1 MNAVSAQELD
11 MAGKFNKQSWA
22 SAPAALSHLS
32 SRFRKNNLDLLRLV
46 FAVIVC
52 LVHAY
57 KLSGYRELEWIPGLL
72 PSSDAAVKG
81 FFVVSGFLIFKSFE
95 ESPCIRSYFVK
106 RVRRIFPA
114 YFVVVMLCALFL
126 WLVSPLP
133 LGQYFSFDWLKY
145 VFANLVFLN
154 FLHPNLPGVFEGHI
168 YEVVN
173 GSLWTLK
180 VEVMF
185 YACVPVFVYLFKRFG
200 HFPVLAVSYLA
211 SVSYASLLNGYA
223 ADHDS
228 AFYRELARQLPG
240 QLSYFMAGAFFY
252 YFLPF
257 FVRHYKP
264 IVALSFSIIVLASYF
279 TLPILEPFA
288 LAAIV
293 SFCGFFLYAGNV
305 GKYGDFSYGVY
316 ILHFPIIQA
325 MIHGGWM
332 SGNAYVFLA
341 AAVAAT
347 LISSVAMWHLVEKW
361 FLFRN
366 NHYVL
371 STCSDE
377 SIASANGKVP

>member
-1 MNAVSAQELD
+1 MSSQVLD
-11 MAGKFNKQSWA
+11 MTGKFNTQPGA
-22 SAPAALSHLS
+22 SAPAAVRHSSHRLS
-32 SRFRKNNLDLLRLV
+32 KNNLDLLRLV
-46 FAVIVC
+46 FAGIVC

-72 PSSDAAVKG
+72 PSSADPVKA

-95 ESPCIRSYFVK
+95 ESPGIRYYFVK

-114 YFVVVMLCALFL
+114 YFVVVMLCAFFL
-126 WLVSPLP
+126 WSASSLP
-133 LGQYFSFDWLKY
+133 LGQYFSFEWLKY
-145 VFANLVFLN
+145 VFSNLVFLN
-154 FLHPNLPGVFEGHI
+154 FLHPDLPGVFEGHR
-168 YEVVN
+168 YEIVN

-185 YACVPVFVYLFKRFG
+185 YTCVPIFAYLFKRFG
-200 HFPVLAVSYLA
+200 HLPVLAVTYLV

-228 AFYRELARQLPG
+228 ALYRELARQLPG

-257 FVRHYKP
+257 FFCHHKK
-264 IVALSFSIIVLASYF
+264 IVLLSFLSIVLASYF
-279 TLPILEPFA
+279 ALPILEPFA

-293 SFCGFFLYAGNV
+293 AYFGFFLYAGNV

-316 ILHFPIIQA
+316 ILHFPIIQVL
-325 MIHGGWM
+325 IHGGWM

-341 AAVAAT
+341 AVVAAT
-347 LISSVAMWHLVEKW
+347 LIGSVAMWHLVEKW
-361 FLFRN
+361 FLFRD
-366 NHYVL
+366 NHYV
-371 STCSDE
+371 SATGVE
-377 SIASANGKVP
+377 AIIACADRKEP